1 MPRHPR
7 LVVPVGPEDHVLGKA
22 DAPLTVVMYGDYSC
36 PYTRRASVYVDLARR
51 KLGQKVRYAFRHFP
65 REDLHPGAVLLAEA
79 AHAAAAQGKFW
90 EMHRALLEAEDGVD
104 AAALA
109 EDIGLD
115 VDRFSSE
122 LQARTHRRHVA
133 QEMDIGLRSG
143 VSATPTIF
151 INDRRHV
158 GSWENASL
166 LRALGG
172 APAMSRS
179 AHL

>member
-7 LVVPVGPEDHVLGKA
+7 LAVPVGPDDHVLGEA
-22 DAPLTVVMYGDYSC
+22 NAPLTVVMYGDYSC
-36 PYTRRASVYVDLARR
+36 PYTRRASAYVDLARK
-51 KLGQKVRYAFRHFP
+51 KLGRKVRYAFRHFP
-65 REDLHPGAVLLAEA
+65 REDLHPEAILLAEA
-79 AHAAAAQGKFW
+79 AHAAGAQGRFW
-90 EMHRALLEAEDGVD
+90 EMHNALLGAEDGVEP
-104 AAALA
+104 AALA
-109 EDIGLD
+109 EDLGLD
-115 VDRFSSE
+115 LDRFSSE

-133 QEMDIGLRSG
+133 QEMDIALRSG
-143 VSATPTIF
+143 VSVTPTIF
-151 INDRRHV
+151 INDRRHL